1 MKGDPVGL
9 IVEHHTGHHQQL
21 GKMHH
26 VNPVLLVPVELDA
39 CRREIRGGGG
49 GGEEEED
56 GGGVA
61 W

>member
-26 VNPVLLVPVELDA
+26 VDPCIEGEGAGMRAEWGGVYS
-39 CRREIRGGGG
+39 GGG
-49 GGEEEED
+49 D
-56 GGGVA
+56 A
-61 W
+61 